1 MFVFQFPSHLP
12 SASMW
17 FPGGLYLHRVT
28 ALDSDRL
35 QDMLVRLEP
44 GPLLRRSLFFL
55 PNQVN
60 GQLCWVKG
68 RRVRPGW
75 GREGRPCC
83 PHLQRGCG
91 WSEFVSYRGLPRVYV
106 RVFLSF
112 NAFVIQY
119 SIFNADLSKLQ
130 EYCRKCS
137 FESSAGHEVESR
149 SLLLQLKLEVET
161 AHRAG
166 PRTRSL
172 GFYIGGR
179 TRIWKKRTWSTTTR
193 GRIVETST
201 GAGNLRPRK
210 YASAQAPGK
219 LSEGLSALF
228 SETP

>member
-1 MFVFQFPSHLP
+1 MQGKGYQGKKEGPH
-12 SASMW
+12 
-17 FPGGLYLHRVT
+17 LHRIK
-28 ALDSDRL
+28 
-35 QDMLVRLEP
+35 
-44 GPLLRRSLFFL
+44 LFFCRGCL
-55 PNQVN
+55 FIKLYFKP
-60 GQLCWVKG
+60 GQEG
-68 RRVRPGW
+68 IR

-106 RVFLSF
+106 RVFFSF

-130 EYCRKCS
+130 KYCRKCS
-137 FESSAGHEVESR
+137 FKSSAGHEVESR

-172 GFYIGGR
+172 GFYIGVR
-179 TRIWKKRTWSTTTR
+179 TESGKRSYMGKKRTWSTTTR
-193 GRIVETST
+193 GHIVGTSA
-201 GAGNLRPRK
+201 GVGNLRPRK

-219 LSEGLSALF
+219 SSEGLSALF
-228 SETP
+228 SRRRKV